1 MGWRMLSGRF
11 SHRGGDDPRM
21 SGSARTTGKSQSSK
35 AVTDENDSK
44 TANVQAQTSARGST
58 AHKRDSTRSQKV
70 EAVKPQRKDTTRT
83 STGVSNIDRGS
94 TTAQASSGRPKSSM
108 KTTTFTEF
116 FSAACAEPNDQD
128 TSRTASMR
136 SDFSTKLTSSG
147 RGYRPNSNSRSRK
160 TFNMGDLFRK
170 GSNRD
175 SGSSISAQEPV
186 VGAPLDLEHRCHVQ
200 VDFANPVG
208 FSGLPSDYESVLLSS
223 GIERDEAV
231 ENAQAIMDILNNQYK
246 GSHEKPIQIAGL
258 RRSPRPA
265 ATGERE
271 ASRKLNIPLDKVN
284 KDVFKL
290 EDPRKCYHSIVKIGQ
305 GSYGSVYKATDAR
318 KKKVVAIKTV
328 KPSDEEAWDVV
339 TYETNMMRSIQHE
352 NLVHCYEAYKFSERA
367 WIVMEYLDAGSLT
380 EVIEYLDACGL
391 GFDECH
397 IAYIL
402 KNILQGL
409 LALHSK
415 GKIHRDVK
423 SDNVL
428 LGLDGSVKLADFG
441 FCTELTD
448 PRAKRN
454 TVIGTPFWMA
464 PEVIR
469 GQKYGTKCDVW
480 STAILAIECAEAQ
493 PPWVK
498 ETAMR
503 AMFLIATNGPP
514 RLKDKNAWSAEFH
527 TFMERCTELAPA
539 KRASVE
545 ELLAHPF
552 LAKSSPRTDM
562 ARIFRAAHQERKNA
576 RKSSAAK
583 AQLHVAS

>member
-1 MGWRMLSGRF
+1 
-11 SHRGGDDPRM
+11 
-21 SGSARTTGKSQSSK
+21 
-35 AVTDENDSK
+35 
-44 TANVQAQTSARGST
+44 
-58 AHKRDSTRSQKV
+58 
-70 EAVKPQRKDTTRT
+70 
-83 STGVSNIDRGS
+83 
-94 TTAQASSGRPKSSM
+94 
-108 KTTTFTEF
+108 
-116 FSAACAEPNDQD
+116 
-128 TSRTASMR
+128 
-136 SDFSTKLTSSG
+136 
-147 RGYRPNSNSRSRK
+147 
-160 TFNMGDLFRK
+160 
-170 GSNRD
+170 
-175 SGSSISAQEPV
+175 
-186 VGAPLDLEHRCHVQ
+186 
-200 VDFANPVG
+200 
-208 FSGLPSDYESVLLSS
+208 
-223 GIERDEAV
+223 
-231 ENAQAIMDILNNQYK
+231 
-246 GSHEKPIQIAGL
+246 
-258 RRSPRPA
+258 
-265 ATGERE
+265 
-271 ASRKLNIPLDKVN
+271 
-284 KDVFKL
+284 
-290 EDPRKCYHSIVKIGQ
+290 
-305 GSYGSVYKATDAR
+305 
-318 KKKVVAIKTV
+318 
-328 KPSDEEAWDVV
+328 
-339 TYETNMMRSIQHE
+339 MMRSIQHE

-514 RLKDKNAWSAEFH
+514 RLKVRLLSIIPLSGRNLESGHQVNLGFPHHLFLLQDKNAWSAEFH

>member
-1 MGWRMLSGRF
+1 
-11 SHRGGDDPRM
+11 M
-21 SGSARTTGKSQSSK
+21 SASSRTAGKAQSSRP
-35 AVTDENDSK
+35 VMDENDSK
-44 TANVQAQTSARGST
+44 NANVQEKSSARGST
-58 AHKRDSTRSQKV
+58 AQKRDSTRTQKL
-70 EAVKPQRKDTTRT
+70 ESVKSQRKDTTRA
-83 STGVSNIDRGS
+83 STGVSSTNRGS
-94 TTAQASSGRPKSSM
+94 TAAQPSSGRPKSSM

-116 FSAACAEPNDQD
+116 FSAACAEANDHN

-136 SDFSTKLTSSG
+136 SDFSMKPTSSG

-160 TFNMGDLFRK
+160 TFNMGELFRK
-170 GSNRD
+170 GSNRE
-175 SGSSISAQEPV
+175 SGSSVSAQEPV
-186 VGAPLDLEHRCHVQ
+186 VGAPVDLEHRLHVQ

-208 FSGLPSDYESVLLSS
+208 FSGLPSDFESVLLSS

-246 GSHEKPIQIAGL
+246 GAHEKPVQIAGL

-265 ATGERE
+265 ATGDRE
-271 ASRKLNIPLDKVN
+271 ASRKLNIPLDQAN
-284 KDVFKL
+284 KDIFKL
-290 EDPRKCYHSIVKIGQ
+290 EDPRKYYHSIVKIGQ
-305 GSYGSVYKATDAR
+305 GSYGSVYKASDAR
-318 KKKVVAIKTV
+318 KKKVIAIKTV

-339 TYETNMMRSIQHE
+339 TYETNMMRSIQHQ
-352 NLVHCYEAYKFSERA
+352 NLVHCYEAFKFSERA
-367 WIVMEYLDAGSLT
+367 WIVMEYMDAGSLT
-380 EVIEYLDACGL
+380 DVIEYLDTCGL

-409 LALHSK
+409 LCLHSR

-469 GQKYGTKCDVW
+469 GQKYGTKCDIW
-480 STAILAIECAEAQ
+480 STSILAIECAEAQ

-514 RLKDKNAWSAEFH
+514 RLKDKGAWSAEFNS
-527 TFMERCTELAPA
+527 FMERCTELAPA
-539 KRASVE
+539 KRASAE

-552 LAKSSPRTDM
+552 LAKSSTKTDM
-562 ARIFRAAHQERKNA
+562 ARIFRAAYQERKKASKAPIAN
-576 RKSSAAK
+576 
-583 AQLHVAS
+583 AQLHVVS